1 MLKLED
7 RKRARIPQNV
17 VALRGARSPA
27 WRAGAPVGLEIAAC
41 REEESR
47 RRIGGKAKRW
57 KAGMTPAPL
66 SRLTRSDYP
75 ATFEM
80 WRLTIWPAS
89 RPRGSAALADPATLV
104 EWNHDNSS
112 ATVSELLDLEFDA
125 AMQFILEA
133 ITDLDPACFC
143 ESRSYNPRPA
153 DVYQHHAR
161 GREWYVK
168 LALNGGRERSFDGHV
183 VSSTEAPDAPGRR
196 TG

>member
-89 RPRGSAALADPATLV
+89 RPRGSA
-104 EWNHDNSS
+104 
-112 ATVSELLDLEFDA
+112 TVSELLDLEFDA

-168 LALNGGRERSFDGHV
+168 MALNGGRERSFDGHV